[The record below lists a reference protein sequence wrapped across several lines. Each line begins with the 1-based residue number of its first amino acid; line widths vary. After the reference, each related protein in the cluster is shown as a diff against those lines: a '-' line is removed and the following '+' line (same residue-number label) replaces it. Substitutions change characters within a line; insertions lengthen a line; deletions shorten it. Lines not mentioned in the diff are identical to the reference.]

1 MSSGRGILL
10 RRPGSGRDAGAGET
24 LSKTIDE
31 GLVRAEEEI
40 LARKGAVVIRL
51 ASQQLHGGR
60 FRLLSLRGEA
70 KTRS

>member
-24 LSKTIDE
+24 LAKTIDE

-40 LARKGAVVIRL
+40 LVRKGAAIIRL
-51 ASQQLHGGR
+51 AGQKLHGGR
-60 FRLLSLRGEA
+60 FGLLSPGEET